1 MKIPV
6 FEKLSLQYK
15 FISITSIFIITLMTL
30 IGYIVIKRE
39 SKILYG
45 EVEREGRLL
54 SETLAIPVIN
64 DLIYEKVG
72 LVEEGGL
79 IDNYITEI
87 FRRKDIDLIY
97 IAVLDEKGR
106 VISHNDFREYGK
118 VYKDPLTVNALK
130 SDTTLVQKFTDRK
143 SGQDA
148 YDFSTPLSIGKK
160 RWGTLK
166 FGVSLEKG
174 RQEIKS
180 MIKRIVLLT
189 LIVLFLG
196 FIIIVILSRR
206 FIGPITQ
213 LARTMERAGSG
224 MLDVKV
230 DIKGHDELALL
241 GQSFNHMIERIKEA
255 NLELKQTHEKLMQSE
270 KLASIGILASGV
282 AHEINNPLGG
292 LFNCVQ
298 MLEQMG
304 DSENFRKRYLELLK
318 DGLKRIE
325 TTVGKLLWMSRT
337 GMREPE
343 VMDVK
348 EALKDIYGFVEYRLT
363 KNKIRYDERIEQ
375 GLRLIIDPHDF
386 QQILINLIINAIQ
399 SMRGG
404 GVLSIEGFSEDS
416 DTVIRVCDTGEG
428 IEDEVIGKIFD
439 PFFTTKQPGEGTGL
453 GLWLTYEI
461 VRNYNGDIEVRSEKG
476 KGTEFV
482 LRFKGYNID
491 E

>member
-318 DGLKRIE
+318 DGLNRIE

>member
-1 MKIPV
+1 
-6 FEKLSLQYK
+6 
-15 FISITSIFIITLMTL
+15 MTL
-30 IGYIVIKRE
+30 IGYIVIRRE

-54 SETLAIPVIN
+54 SETLAIPLIN

-97 IAVLDEKGR
+97 IAVLDERGR

-118 VYKDPLTVNALK
+118 VYNDPLTVNALK
-130 SDTTLVQKFTDRK
+130 SDTTLVQKFTDRG
-143 SGQDA
+143 SGHDA

-174 RQEIKS
+174 KQEIKN

-189 LIVLFLG
+189 LFVLFVG

-213 LARTMERAGSG
+213 LARTMERAGGG

-298 MLEQMG
+298 MLDQMG

-318 DGLKRIE
+318 DGLNRIE

-375 GLRLIIDPHDF
+375 GLRLIMDPHDF

-399 SMRGG
+399 SMKDG
-404 GVLSIEGFSEDS
+404 GVLSIDGFSEDS

-461 VRNYNGDIEVRSEKG
+461 VRNYNGDIEARSEKG

>member
-1 MKIPV
+1 
-6 FEKLSLQYK
+6 
-15 FISITSIFIITLMTL
+15 MTL
-30 IGYIVIKRE
+30 IGYIVIRRE

-318 DGLKRIE
+318 DGLNRIE

-375 GLRLIIDPHDF
+375 GLSLIIDPHDF

-399 SMRGG
+399 SMKDG
-404 GVLSIEGFSEDS
+404 GVLSIEGFREDS

>member
-1 MKIPV
+1 M
-6 FEKLSLQYK
+6 L
-15 FISITSIFIITLMTL
+15 
-30 IGYIVIKRE
+30 
-39 SKILYG
+39 
-45 EVEREGRLL
+45 
-54 SETLAIPVIN
+54 
-64 DLIYEKVG
+64 
-72 LVEEGGL
+72 
-79 IDNYITEI
+79 
-87 FRRKDIDLIY
+87 FR
-97 IAVLDEKGR
+97 
-106 VISHNDFREYGK
+106 S
-118 VYKDPLTVNALK
+118 
-130 SDTTLVQKFTDRK
+130 
-143 SGQDA
+143 
-148 YDFSTPLSIGKK
+148 SIGKK

-318 DGLKRIE
+318 DGLNRIE

-375 GLRLIIDPHDF
+375 GLSLIIDPHDF

-399 SMRGG
+399 SMKDG
-404 GVLSIEGFSEDS
+404 GVLSIEGFREDS